1 MAAARAPRTMGAETR
16 AAERYGRAERAM
28 ACLARWQEMHRPSH
42 VCSGASLEGFWA
54 HQSTWSGPANISEI
68 LSGFA
73 PTGFSQTTALTT
85 VHTPRRYRPAFLRL
99 KPISRGRRFRKGH
112 LQNRYLAKHHRALL
126 VDDASW
132 LLGHADG
139 GGNAYS
145 NPSVRGGKASARL
158 TRPGS
163 LPSANRDLG
172 SPSQGEPRKEW
183 VRRSRRTTRVA
194 LYRPAG
200 GCVARAT

>member
-1 MAAARAPRTMGAETR
+1 MPLRGTGGRNERWLAPLVGKKCIGLLMCAAGRPWKVSGLTSRPGRVLPTSPRSSVVSR
-16 AAERYGRAERAM
+16 RRDFRK
-28 ACLARWQEMHRPSH
+28 RQPSP
-42 VCSGASLEGFWA
+42 
-54 HQSTWSGPANISEI
+54 QSTRPEGIGPPSCGSSPFRADDDF
-68 LSGFA
+68 GKD
-73 PTGFSQTTALTT
+73 T
-85 VHTPRRYRPAFLRL
+85 
-99 KPISRGRRFRKGH
+99 SRIVTSR
-112 LQNRYLAKHHRALL
+112 NAIAALL